1 MTPQPYHT
9 LFIGKKFP
17 PFCLLIAATSKHF
30 SDNQS
35 EQELLLVHVLDSVCP
50 AIDSRAMNYGDED
63 EDGRMANLNSLV
75 RFNAIDSRAMNYG
88 NEDEDGRMANLNSF
102 SQILTDAIDS
112 RAMNYGDED
121 GRMANLNSFSQI
133 LTDAI
138 DSRAMN

>member
-9 LFIGKKFP
+9 LFIVKKFP
-17 PFCLLIAATSKHF
+17 PSCLLVAATSKHF

-50 AIDSRAMNYGDED
+50 
-63 EDGRMANLNSLV
+63 
-75 RFNAIDSRAMNYG
+75 AIDSRAMNYG

-112 RAMNYGDED
+112 RAMNYGNED

-138 DSRAMN
+138 DSREMN